1 MYVPQNNIVVNQR
14 GISEVFTG
22 LNVGFFYDTGHQ
34 AAGADGG
41 GEGTDRQEGPGG
53 GGGTEAGHHQ
63 HAAGLP
69 QALRDGLQKGT
80 ALIGC
85 SLVISLL
92 LRLIFRV
99 LGLLLG
105 CKMAYWDVGL
115 VV

>member
-1 MYVPQNNIVVNQR
+1 MYHRTTLYFNQH

-22 LNVGFFYDTGHQ
+22 VNVGFFYHTGHQ
-34 AAGADGG
+34 VAGADGG

-53 GGGTEAGHHQ
+53 GGGTEAGNQQ

-85 SLVISLL
+85 SLVKEEFIRGIPLAT
-92 LRLIFRV
+92 IFE
-99 LGLLLG
+99 
-105 CKMAYWDVGL
+105 MAYKKVSH
-115 VV
+115 

>member
-22 LNVGFFYDTGHQ
+22 LNVGFFYGTGHQ

-80 ALIGC
+80 ALIEC
-85 SLVISLL
+85 FLVKGDFIRGIQLAKL
-92 LRLIFRV
+92 FE
-99 LGLLLG
+99 
-105 CKMAYWDVGL
+105 MANKKVSH
-115 VV
+115 